1 MMAGGG
7 LIEKPCPAMSQIEET
22 ETMSETSS
30 QLTDFAPGAGT
41 GAYPKSAPVS
51 NAQAARASGSGSGS
65 APTNSGKGASRH
77 TGQRPRVPDSVDYHN
92 ERRRYLARV
101 RTNPGLRQRY
111 IRKLLGYLLLRG
123 AWSFGFFPVV
133 LAFWI
138 PLILAEFNP
147 VVMVQSLLPHLESF
161 VMSNPEVQARTISM
175 LVSGWL
181 SVGLFFFLFDVLI
194 NPFQSPFQKEA
205 DIHMRAWSQSQGLV
219 PPDEM

>member
-1 MMAGGG
+1 MMEAGGV
-7 LIEKPCPAMSQIEET
+7 IEKPRPAMSQIEET

-30 QLTDFAPGAGT
+30 QFTDFATRAGT
-41 GAYPKSAPVS
+41 GHPQSEPASRAK
-51 NAQAARASGSGSGS
+51 AARTPEAHHSPGE
-65 APTNSGKGASRH
+65 
-77 TGQRPRVPDSVDYHN
+77 RPRVPDSVDYHN

-101 RTNPGLRQRY
+101 RRNPGLRQRY
-111 IRKLLGYLLLRG
+111 IRKLLAYLLPRG

-133 LAFWI
+133 LALWI

-147 VVMVQSLLPHLESF
+147 VVMVQSLLPHLEAF

-194 NPFQSPFQKEA
+194 NPFQSPFQQEA

>member
-1 MMAGGG
+1 MMEVGGV
-7 LIEKPCPAMSQIEET
+7 IEKPRPAMSQIEET

-30 QLTDFAPGAGT
+30 QFTDFAPRARKGT
-41 GAYPKSAPVS
+41 QRQSEPASRAK
-51 NAQAARASGSGSGS
+51 AARA
-65 APTNSGKGASRH
+65 PGAH
-77 TGQRPRVPDSVDYHN
+77 PPGERPRVTDSADYHN

-101 RTNPGLRQRY
+101 RRNPGLRQRY
-111 IRKLLGYLLLRG
+111 IRKLLAYLLLRV

-133 LAFWI
+133 LALWI

-147 VVMVQSLLPHLESF
+147 VVMVQSLLPHLEAF
-161 VMSNPEVQARTISM
+161 VVSNPEVQARTISM

-181 SVGLFFFLFDVLI
+181 SVGLLFFLFDVLI
-194 NPFQSPFQKEA
+194 NPFRSPFQKEA

>member
-1 MMAGGG
+1 MMEVGR
-7 LIEKPCPAMSQIEET
+7 LIEKPCPATSQIEET

-30 QLTDFAPGAGT
+30 QLTDYPPRAGAGNHPESTPRAAANAPG
-41 GAYPKSAPVS
+41 KQVPVS
-51 NAQAARASGSGSGS
+51 RTAAPSQR
-65 APTNSGKGASRH
+65 RH
-77 TGQRPRVPDSVDYHN
+77 RPRVPDSADYYN

-101 RTNPGLRQRY
+101 RRNTGLRQLY
-111 IRKLLGYLLLRG
+111 IRNLLGYLLLRG

-133 LAFWI
+133 LAFWV
-138 PLILAEFNP
+138 PLVLSEFNP
-147 VVMVQSLLPHLESF
+147 VVMVQSLLPHLEAF
-161 VMSNPEVQARTISM
+161 VLSNPEVQARTINM

-194 NPFQSPFQKEA
+194 NPFRSPFQREA

>member
-1 MMAGGG
+1 MMEVGGV
-7 LIEKPCPAMSQIEET
+7 IEKPRPAMSQIEET

-30 QLTDFAPGAGT
+30 QLTGFAPGAGAGT
-41 GAYPKSAPVS
+41 YPQSGPAS
-51 NAQAARASGSGSGS
+51 RAQAAQASGPGS
-65 APTNSGKGASRH
+65 AKARTVSGKGTPRQP
-77 TGQRPRVPDSVDYHN
+77 GERPRVPDSTDYHN

-101 RTNPGLRQRY
+101 RRSPGLRQRY
-111 IRKLLGYLLLRG
+111 IRKLLAYLLLRG

-138 PLILAEFNP
+138 PLLLAEFNP
-147 VVMVQSLLPHLESF
+147 VVMVQSLLPHLEAF